1 MHPMDRK
8 RLKNKVGS
16 DPIANYGFR
25 VRNTKYEI
33 LDDEAKHKNKDN
45 YRQKKQKGGANLDRR
60 AVVNTEERES
70 FEVYPIKGKSLTLYE
85 KMCNK
90 VVQFLE

>member
-1 MHPMDRK
+1 MDRK

-45 YRQKKQKGGANLDRR
+45 YR
-60 AVVNTEERES
+60 
-70 FEVYPIKGKSLTLYE
+70 
-85 KMCNK
+85 
-90 VVQFLE
+90 